1 MLPIMRQIMMS
12 HGNEQRGGKMKMF
25 IVLLFTIFMVLAMQT
40 AHWLGYVLTIVGFL
54 VMLKF
59 TDELENET

>member
-1 MLPIMRQIMMS
+1 VQK
-12 HGNEQRGGKMKMF
+12 GGKMKIF

-40 AHWLGYVLTIVGFL
+40 AHWLGYILTITGFL

-59 TDELENET
+59 TDELEDET